1 MIEGFCTGSGAKDR
15 YIVAFS
21 KIVHRNSREKIPPFE
36 KGSWPTFDW
45 EKWTTNPLAVVG
57 TLRGSEEIIWE
68 CQRRN
73 HEFYYMDHA
82 YFHATRDYRP
92 GQYGQ
97 LYRVVKNQMQLN
109 KLVELTNAD
118 KKRIEKYKPITFNSW
133 KFGTYILICPP
144 TKAICRLYNID
155 EQGWLDKVITQLR
168 KYTDRQI
175 IVRKKDSKT
184 SLLEQLKSCHA
195 MVTMQSTA
203 AIEAVMNGVPVFC
216 DKVSQANAIGEN
228 DLSKIEKPY
237 YADRDIIEKWIDSLL
252 SCQFTMEEIKNGIAH
267 EVVKRLQ

>member
-21 KIVHRNSREKIPPFE
+21 KIVHRNSRLKIPPFE

-45 EKWTTNPLAVVG
+45 EKWTNNPLAVVG
-57 TLRGSEEIIWE
+57 TLRGCEEIIWE
-68 CQRRN
+68 CQKRN

-82 YFHATRDYRP
+82 YFHATRDYKP
-92 GQYGQ
+92 GKYGQ

-118 KKRIEKYKPITFNSW
+118 KKRIEKYKPIEFKSW
-133 KFGTYILICPP
+133 KFGTHILICPP
-144 TKAICRLYNID
+144 TKAICRLYHTT
-155 EQGWLDKVITQLR
+155 EEKWLNDTLKTLK
-168 KYTDRQI
+168 KYTDREI
-175 IVRKKDSKT
+175 RIRKKGDT
-184 SLLEQLKSCHA
+184 TPLVEQLKNSWA

-203 AIEAVMNGVPVFC
+203 AIEAVLNGVPVFC
-216 DKVSQANAIGEN
+216 DEVSQANVIGEN

-252 SCQFTMEEIKNGIAH
+252 SCQFTMEEIKNGVAH

>member
-1 MIEGFCTGSGAKDR
+1 MKKVVGQRLIGKS
-15 YIVAFS
+15 
-21 KIVHRNSREKIPPFE
+21 
-36 KGSWPTFDW
+36 
-45 EKWTTNPLAVVG
+45 VG
-57 TLRGSEEIIWE
+57 TLRGCEEIIWE
-68 CQRRN
+68 CQKRN

-118 KKRIEKYKPITFNSW
+118 KKRIEKYKPIEFESW

-144 TKAICRLYNID
+144 TKAICRLYHTT
-155 EQGWLDKVITQLR
+155 EEKWLNDTLETLK
-168 KYTDRQI
+168 KYTDREI
-175 IVRKKDSKT
+175 RIRKKGDT
-184 SLLEQLKSCHA
+184 TPLVEQLKNSWA

-203 AIEAVMNGVPVFC
+203 AIEAVLNGVPVFC
-216 DKVSQANAIGEN
+216 DEVSQANVIGEN
-228 DLSKIEKPY
+228 DLSKIERPY
-237 YADRDIIEKWIDSLL
+237 YADRDIIENWIDSLL
-252 SCQFTMEEIKNGIAH
+252 SCQFTMEEIKNGVAH